1 MVLIRRACEACTK
14 RLEPT
19 VRPAGDVWPAR
30 RSRTLGPSHL
40 DRPTHCW
47 VPPGDLGITGASAN
61 TGSRSEEAL
70 ASYDALAAEFEQN
83 DPRDQHTYLGS
94 KLRSDYA
101 LMETVGV
108 EGKSVL
114 NVGCSFPVDELYY
127 ARKVGSWVAI
137 DLSGPSLEAA
147 EAVLKRELHPD
158 LAAKFSFRVADAC
171 ELPFD
176 DDSFDVSVSMST
188 VDHIPSAE
196 ARQKAVDEMARTTKP
211 GGHVIVTV
219 PNRWCLPYTAGVW
232 KMSRN
237 KTLHYG
243 YVHLFSPPEIRR
255 MGEQAGLRP
264 VAFASSLAS
273 PDVWLPGYP
282 FFVRWPASL
291 AFGALRIGGH
301 FGRRVGYAFEKPA
314 RPTPGSSA

>member
-1 MVLIRRACEACTK
+1 MVL
-14 RLEPT
+14 
-19 VRPAGDVWPAR
+19 
-30 RSRTLGPSHL
+30 
-40 DRPTHCW
+40 
-47 VPPGDLGITGASAN
+47 TGAPRVTRAAGRIDSGSHVWVVRAVGGFDNRRREIAGVSAD

-70 ASYDALAAEFEQN
+70 ASYDALAGDFEQN

-101 LMETVGV
+101 LMEFVGP

-114 NVGCSFPVDELYY
+114 NVGCSFPVDELHY
-127 ARKVGSWVAI
+127 ARKVRSWVGI

-147 EAVLKRELHPD
+147 EAILKRELHPD
-158 LAAKFSFRVADAC
+158 MAAKFSFRVADAC

-176 DDSFDVSVSMST
+176 DDTFDIAVSMST

-196 ARQKAVDEMARTTKP
+196 ARQKAVAEMARTTKP

-219 PNRWCLPYTAGVW
+219 PNRWCVPYAAGVS
-232 KMSRN
+232 KMTRE

-255 MGEQAGLRP
+255 MGERAGLKP
-264 VAFASSLAS
+264 VAFASSIAS
-273 PDVWLPGYP
+273 PEVWLPGYP
-282 FFVRWPASL
+282 FFVRWPAKL
-291 AFGALRIGGH
+291 AFGALRVGSH

-314 RPTPGSSA
+314 RPARGSTP

>member
-1 MVLIRRACEACTK
+1 MADI
-14 RLEPT
+14 
-19 VRPAGDVWPAR
+19 
-30 RSRTLGPSHL
+30 
-40 DRPTHCW
+40 
-47 VPPGDLGITGASAN
+47 SAQ
-61 TGSRSEEAL
+61 TGSRSEAAL

-94 KLRSDYA
+94 KLRSDYT
-101 LMETVGV
+101 LMEFVGV

-147 EAVLKRELHPD
+147 EAILKRELHPD

-171 ELPFD
+171 QLPFED
-176 DDSFDVSVSMST
+176 GTFDIAVSMST

-196 ARQKAVDEMARTTKP
+196 AREKAVMEMARTTKP

-219 PNRWCLPYTAGVW
+219 PNRWCLPYAAGVS
-232 KMSRN
+232 KMTRD

-243 YVHLFSPPEIRR
+243 YVHLFTPPELRR
-255 MGEQAGLRP
+255 MGERAGLKP
-264 VAFASSLAS
+264 VAFASSIAS
-273 PDVWLPGYP
+273 PEVWLPGYP
-282 FFVRWPASL
+282 FFVRWPAKL
-291 AFGALRIGGH
+291 AFGALRVGSH

-314 RPTPGSSA
+314 RPAPLAPT

>member
-1 MVLIRRACEACTK
+1 MVL
-14 RLEPT
+14 
-19 VRPAGDVWPAR
+19 
-30 RSRTLGPSHL
+30 
-40 DRPTHCW
+40 
-47 VPPGDLGITGASAN
+47 TGAPRATRAAGRIDSGSHVWVVRAVGGFDNRRREIAGVSAD

-70 ASYDALAAEFEQN
+70 ASYDALAGDFEQN

-101 LMETVGV
+101 LMEFVGP

-114 NVGCSFPVDELYY
+114 NVGCSFPVDELHY
-127 ARKVGSWVAI
+127 ARKVRSWVAI

-147 EAVLKRELHPD
+147 EAILKRELHPD
-158 LAAKFSFRVADAC
+158 MAAKFSFRVADAC

-176 DDSFDVSVSMST
+176 DDTFDIAVSMST

-196 ARQKAVDEMARTTKP
+196 ARQKAVAEMARTTKP

-219 PNRWCLPYTAGVW
+219 PNRWCVPYAAGVS
-232 KMSRN
+232 KMTRE

-255 MGEQAGLRP
+255 MGERAGLKP
-264 VAFASSLAS
+264 VAFASSIAS
-273 PDVWLPGYP
+273 PEVWLPGYP
-282 FFVRWPASL
+282 FFVRWPAKL
-291 AFGALRIGGH
+291 AFGALRVGSH

-314 RPTPGSSA
+314 RPARGSTP